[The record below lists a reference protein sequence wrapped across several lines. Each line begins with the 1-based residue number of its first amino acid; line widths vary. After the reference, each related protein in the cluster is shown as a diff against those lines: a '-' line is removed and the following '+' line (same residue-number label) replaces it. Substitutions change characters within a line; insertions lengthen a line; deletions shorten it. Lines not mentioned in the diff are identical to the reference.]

1 MERFKNILLV
11 YDGVDPGK
19 STINRV
25 VTLALRNRARLTV
38 IDVIEEIPRDYQML
52 VTALLP
58 QEITEL
64 AVKKKNERLEH
75 YITPIRKAGVRV
87 SAKVLVGKEFL
98 EIIREVLR
106 DKHDLVIKTAC
117 GEGGVRDILFGSTGM
132 HLMRKCPCPVW
143 MMKPGQSQPYDRIL
157 AAVDV
162 SPADTKENALN
173 TKIMDL
179 ATSLAHLELSELHI
193 VYAWNFPN
201 KNLMNSEFGKSPG
214 DFQKWESETHKL
226 HKRYLED
233 FLKKYSLNKVSCQV
247 HLLKGKA
254 SDLVPQLAEKMQI
267 DLIIMGT
274 LCRTGIPGFFIGNTA
289 EKVLHRVNCSVLTV
303 KPEDF
308 ISPVTIYEE

>member
-1 MERFKNILLV
+1 MKRFENILLV
-11 YDGVDPGK
+11 YDGTERGE
-19 STINRV
+19 STLKRTVN
-25 VTLALRNRARLTV
+25 LATTNQASLTV
-38 IDVIEEIPRDYQML
+38 IDVIDEIPRDYQML
-52 VTALLP
+52 ITALLP
-58 QEITEL
+58 EEILETI
-64 AVKKKNERLEH
+64 VKDQREHLEH
-75 YITPIRKAGVRV
+75 YITPIREAGCKVN
-87 SAKVLVGKEFL
+87 AKGSVGKEFL

-106 DKHDLVIKTAC
+106 NKHDLVIKTAR
-117 GEGGVRDILFGSTGM
+117 GKGGVRDILFGSTGM

-143 MMKPGQSQPYDRIL
+143 MMKPGQIQPYDRIL

-193 VYAWNFPN
+193 VYVWNFPN
-201 KNLMNSEFGKSPG
+201 KNLMNSELGKSPG
-214 DFQKWESETHKL
+214 NFQKWESETHKL

-233 FLKKYSLNKVSCQV
+233 FLKKNTLNKVKCQV

-267 DLIIMGT
+267 NLIIMGT
-274 LCRTGIPGFFIGNTA
+274 LCRVGIPGFFIGNTA

-308 ISPVTIYEE
+308 ISPVMIDE